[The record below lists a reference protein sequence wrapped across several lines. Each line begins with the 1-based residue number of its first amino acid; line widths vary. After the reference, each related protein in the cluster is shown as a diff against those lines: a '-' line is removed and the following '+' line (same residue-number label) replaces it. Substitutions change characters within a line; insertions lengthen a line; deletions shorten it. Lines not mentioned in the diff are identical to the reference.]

1 MVGQAVAENA
11 KTFLGAELKEE
22 AWEERPVPFLLE
34 IAPDGAFLN
43 VVERMKSVPR
53 GKKMISM
60 PETLSVPR
68 SPVTRKS
75 GLSPL
80 LGVDDIRYVLG
91 VGAWTA
97 EKDRDNH
104 AKRHDAFIK
113 LVRQAAQE
121 TRDPALEACE
131 SFYAKPA
138 EVAKARNAMK
148 AVKTGTLVALSVGG
162 PMVFHPS
169 VQAYWR
175 QHYRRTF
182 GERVSRRGG
191 FADSL
196 VSRELWTTAP

>member
-91 VGAWTA
+91 VVAGP
-97 EKDRDNH
+97 
-104 AKRHDAFIK
+104 
-113 LVRQAAQE
+113 AAQE
-121 TRDPALEACE
+121 RSTHPKPPAA
-131 SFYAKPA
+131 AIQI
-138 EVAKARNAMK
+138 
-148 AVKTGTLVALSVGG
+148 
-162 PMVFHPS
+162 PS
-169 VQAYWR
+169 
-175 QHYRRTF
+175 
-182 GERVSRRGG
+182 
-191 FADSL
+191 
-196 VSRELWTTAP
+196 